1 MNNWFWYENMG
12 IKNFTTI
19 EDFPQDSFGF
29 IYKITNV
36 VTGKFYIGKKSLY
49 HNIKKKLTKKELAEQ
64 TGPGR
69 KSITKRVQK
78 ESDWATYWGS
88 NKEILEEIKTK
99 GNLAFT
105 RKILKIVNTKKELT
119 YWEIAY
125 QCQYNVLLIDSYND
139 NILGKFF
146 KKDFAS

>member
-12 IKNFTTI
+12 TKQFTSL
-19 EDFPQDSFGF
+19 EDFPEDSFGF
-29 IYKITNV
+29 IYKITNI

-49 HNIKKKLTKKELAEQ
+49 HNVKKKLTKKELAEQ
-64 TGPGR
+64 SGPGR
-69 KSITKRVQK
+69 KATTKKVQK

-88 NKEILEEIKTK
+88 NKEILEEIKSK

-105 RKILKIVNTKKELT
+105 REILKLVNTKKELT
-119 YWEIAY
+119 YWEVAF
-125 QCQYNVLLIDSYND
+125 QCQYDVLLIDSYND

-146 KKDFAS
+146 KKDFIS

>member
-69 KSITKRVQK
+69 KSATKKVQK

-99 GNLAFT
+99 GNLAFQ
-105 RKILKIVNTKKELT
+105 REILKIVNTKKELT

>member
-1 MNNWFWYENMG
+1 MNNWFWYEN
-12 IKNFTTI
+12 IKIKQFTTI
-19 EDFPQDSFGF
+19 EDFPENSFGF
-29 IYKITNV
+29 IYKITNR

-49 HNIKKKLTKKELAEQ
+49 HNVKKKLTKKELAEQ

-69 KSITKRVQK
+69 KSATKRVQK

-99 GNLAFT
+99 GNLAFQ
-105 RKILKIVNTKKELT
+105 REILKIVNTKKELT
-119 YWEIAY
+119 YWEIAH